1 MLLSLLLVFVICL
14 LFFELFLFAL
24 LGFKRFAKIAGGVI
38 CASIA
43 LLLLYIVS
51 FVDPILIVSLLIAS
65 VVCRWLYAATKTECT
80 RKAAVVALVLGIVLS
95 ASSVIGSAVST
106 IRSYGERNDFHGDY
120 YLYGDYHLP
129 DDSYLPD
136 DARILD
142 LSMSLDIP
150 DFDEY
155 HHYTIVKGRGADAI
169 LYEQT
174 VIH

>member
-1 MLLSLLLVFVICL
+1 MLFVICL
-14 LFFELFLFAL
+14 LIFELFLFARF
-24 LGFKRFAKIAGGVI
+24 GFKRFAKIAGGVI

-43 LLLLYIVS
+43 LLLLYITG

-65 VVCRWLYAATKTECT
+65 AVCRWLYAATKTECT

-120 YLYGDYHLP
+120 YL
-129 DDSYLPD
+129 PD

-142 LSMSLDIP
+142 LSISPDIP
-150 DFDEY
+150 GSEEFY
-155 HHYTIVKGRGADAI
+155 YYTIVEGRGADAR
-169 LYEQT
+169 LYGQT

>member
-1 MLLSLLLVFVICL
+1 MLFVICL
-14 LFFELFLFAL
+14 LIFELFLFARF
-24 LGFKRFAKIAGGVI
+24 GFKRFAKIAGGVI

-106 IRSYGERNDFHGDY
+106 IRSYGERNDCS
-120 YLYGDYHLP
+120 LS
-129 DDSYLPD
+129 DDE
-136 DARILD
+136 RILD
-142 LSMSLDIP
+142 LSISPDIP
-150 DFDEY
+150 GSEEFY
-155 HHYTIVKGRGADAI
+155 YYTIVKGRGADAT

>member
-1 MLLSLLLVFVICL
+1 MLFVICL
-14 LFFELFLFAL
+14 LFFEIYIFVQF
-24 LGFKRFAKIAGGVI
+24 GFERFVKIAGGVI
-38 CASIA
+38 CAPIA
-43 LLLLYIVS
+43 LLWLLSLLYIVVS
-51 FVDPILIVSLLIAS
+51 FVDPILIVSLLIAG

-120 YLYGDYHLP
+120 YL
-129 DDSYLPD
+129 PD

-142 LSMSLDIP
+142 LSISLDIP
-150 DFDEY
+150 DSDEFY
-155 HHYTIVKGRGADAI
+155 YYTIVEGRGADAT
-169 LYEQT
+169 LYGQT